1 MSNNHRILNVTR
13 GFTLKHKQAVRAI
26 ENCACA
32 WVEYGVSIRDLTIA
46 EAIAARNEQARIA
59 EPLPLAELPGLMVSN
74 MPHYAEEIELSRA
87 ANKFAFEAAS
97 A

>member
-26 ENCACA
+26 ANCACA
-32 WVEYGVSIRDLTIA
+32 WVEYGTSIRDLTIA
-46 EAIAARNEQARIA
+46 EAITARNEQARVA
-59 EPLPLAELPGLMVSN
+59 EPLPLAELPGVIVRN
-74 MPHYAEEIELSRA
+74 MPHYSDEIEISRA
-87 ANKFAFEAAS
+87 ANKFAFEAAG

>member
-26 ENCACA
+26 ANCACA
-32 WVEYGVSIRDLTIA
+32 WVEYGTSIRDLTIA
-46 EAIAARNEQARIA
+46 EAITARNEQARMA
-59 EPLPLAELPGLMVSN
+59 EPLPLAELPGVIVRN
-74 MPHYAEEIELSRA
+74 MPHYSDELEISRA
-87 ANKFAFEAAS
+87 ANKFAFEAAR